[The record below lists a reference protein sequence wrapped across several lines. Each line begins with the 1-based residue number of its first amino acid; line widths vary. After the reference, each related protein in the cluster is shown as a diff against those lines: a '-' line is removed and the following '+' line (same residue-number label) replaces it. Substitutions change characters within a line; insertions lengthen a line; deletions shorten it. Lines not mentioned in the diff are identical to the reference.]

1 MQNRKIPSDEMSGFY
16 AYLKIAKCVHPF
28 MGMALKYVLLFQHFW
43 TFLITGKYPVNACHK
58 LHRFDDLAI
67 DTN

>member
-1 MQNRKIPSDEMSGFY
+1 
-16 AYLKIAKCVHPF
+16 